1 MGLALDRANPFFTAM
16 SLEISKMLTTPG
28 AVGFVSYGKKEVF
41 LFQSDPYFEIGSL
54 TKLLTADLISNEL
67 NNKTMSLTNTLGDF
81 FPLPSGNKYPT
92 IVELLTHSA
101 GYQKDYFEWK
111 SILRCWLKIDKSISY
126 PYRIMLSRLKKTI
139 PKDSEKKYIYSN
151 FGYAVLGLILE
162 KIYNKPYYKILDEYL
177 SSLQLYN
184 TGVNICK
191 SANYWVWKTNNSFI
205 ASGGVTS
212 TINDMLSFTK
222 YMLDKTSEY
231 SSINL
236 LRYFSLE
243 DEVQPDDVGTGMSW
257 KMRKDR
263 TLYHTGCTENFKS
276 YISLQK
282 EKRKGVVVLLKD
294 SSDDWNKAIKIARN
308 IEKILY

>member
-1 MGLALDRANPFFTAM
+1 MGLALDRANPFITAM
-16 SLEISKMLTTPG
+16 CLEISNILKTPG
-28 AVGFVSYGKKEVF
+28 AVGFVSDDKKEEF
-41 LFQSDPYFEIGSL
+41 LFQSGPYFEIGSL

-67 NNKTMSLTNTLGDF
+67 NKQTILLTDTLDDF
-81 FPLPSGNKYPT
+81 FSLPSGNKYPT
-92 IVELLTHSA
+92 IVDLLTHSA

-139 PKDSEKKYIYSN
+139 PKDSEKKYNYSN

-177 SSLQLYN
+177 GNLRLYN
-184 TGVNICK
+184 TGVNIDR

-222 YMLDKTSEY
+222 YMLEKTSEY
-231 SSINL
+231 SPINL
-236 LRYFSLE
+236 LRYFRLE
-243 DEVQPDDVGTGMSW
+243 DEIQPDDIGIGMSW

-263 TLYHTGCTENFKS
+263 ILYHTGCTENFKS
-276 YISLQK
+276 YISIQK
-282 EKRKGVVVLLKD
+282 EKRRGVVVLLKD
-294 SSDDWNKAIKIARN
+294 SSEDRNKAKAIGKS
-308 IEKILY
+308 IEELLY